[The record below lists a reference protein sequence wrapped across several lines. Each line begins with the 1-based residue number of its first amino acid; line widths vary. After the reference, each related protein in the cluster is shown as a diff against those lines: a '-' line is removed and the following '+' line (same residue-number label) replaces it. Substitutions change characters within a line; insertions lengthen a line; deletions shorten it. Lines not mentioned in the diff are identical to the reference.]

1 MPPYIAALLL
11 HGLLAGIDVVL
22 NHEILMRLP
31 RQPGMVRE
39 ELLHS
44 LRELVFATLFT
55 GLAWF
60 AWHGAFA
67 WIVAALLLAE
77 VVISTCDV
85 AIEGAIR
92 DVPVTERVVH
102 LFLFMNLGAIVV
114 LLGDV
119 LLAWQAL
126 PTALV
131 PVQPHWWSWALTAL
145 AVPALGWSIRDGLAA
160 WRLGVARRA
169 P

>member
-11 HGLLAGIDVVL
+11 HGLLAAVDVLL
-22 NHEILMRLP
+22 NHELLVRLP
-31 RQPGMVRE
+31 HRPGAASE
-39 ELLHS
+39 EWLHS
-44 LRELVFATLFT
+44 LRELVFAVLFV

-67 WIVAALLLAE
+67 WIIGALLLGE
-77 VVISTCDV
+77 VLISACDV
-85 AIEGAIR
+85 AVEGAIR
-92 DVPVTERVVH
+92 ELPATERVIH

-114 LLGDV
+114 LLGDT

-131 PVQPHWWSWALTAL
+131 PVEPGWWSWGLTAL
-145 AVPALGWSIRDGLAA
+145 AVPALGWAIRDGLAA
-160 WRLGVARRA
+160 RRLAPVRA
-169 P
+169 A